1 MKGKGEKE
9 SQKKSSEYID
19 SPPPGALPPQ
29 NTKNPVSRNQ
39 QLQISFLAISSLI
52 SQ

>member
-19 SPPPGALPPQ
+19 STPPPPP
-29 NTKNPVSRNQ
+29 KKRKI
-39 QLQISFLAISSLI
+39 QLAEISNYKSLF
-52 SQ
+52 